1 MENTVKDIYSEVYAI
16 LNMLGKEYI
25 NKLPKDI
32 YNIIKE
38 EKSTEYNPVYETT
51 VALDKQDVKKETI
64 SIIAFLHLNYW
75 CNEEEKIK
83 LRELFESDY
92 LWATR
97 VAIVSTIYYIKR
109 GDYQLIL
116 EFAQKTMQHPHHL
129 IHKATGW
136 MLREVGKKDKK
147 VLKEFLLV
155 HKSEMPSIMKNYANE
170 KLKIKL

>member
-1 MENTVKDIYSEVYAI
+1 MVNERAIAYSEVYAI

-51 VALDKQDVKKETI
+51 VTLDKQDVKKETI

-83 LRELFESDY
+83 LRELFDENED
-92 LWATR
+92 
-97 VAIVSTIYYIKR
+97 K
-109 GDYQLIL
+109 YQ
-116 EFAQKTMQHPHHL
+116 EEQDVEQEKEEMQDDNNE
-129 IHKATGW
+129 IEIG
-136 MLREVGKKDKK
+136 
-147 VLKEFLLV
+147 KEFLSMIVYKEENFAQRIFNKIRKLFSR
-155 HKSEMPSIMKNYANE
+155 KKEMYE
-170 KLKIKL
+170 

>member
-51 VALDKQDVKKETI
+51 VTLDKQDVKKETI

-83 LRELFESDY
+83 LRELFDENED
-92 LWATR
+92 
-97 VAIVSTIYYIKR
+97 K
-109 GDYQLIL
+109 YQ
-116 EFAQKTMQHPHHL
+116 EEQDVEQEKEEMQDDNNE
-129 IHKATGW
+129 IEIG
-136 MLREVGKKDKK
+136 
-147 VLKEFLLV
+147 KEFLSMIVYKEENFAQRVFNKIRKLFLR
-155 HKSEMPSIMKNYANE
+155 KKEMYE
-170 KLKIKL
+170 

>member
-83 LRELFESDY
+83 LRELFDENED
-92 LWATR
+92 
-97 VAIVSTIYYIKR
+97 K
-109 GDYQLIL
+109 YQEELKQQ
-116 EFAQKTMQHPHHL
+116 EEQ
-129 IHKATGW
+129 
-136 MLREVGKKDKK
+136 EVEQENEEIQEDNNEIEIG
-147 VLKEFLLV
+147 KEFLSMIV
-155 HKSEMPSIMKNYANE
+155 YKEE
-170 KLKIKL
+170 KARGLDK

>member
-25 NKLPKDI
+25 DKLPKDI

-83 LRELFESDY
+83 LRELFDENED
-92 LWATR
+92 
-97 VAIVSTIYYIKR
+97 K
-109 GDYQLIL
+109 YQEELKQQ
-116 EFAQKTMQHPHHL
+116 EEQ
-129 IHKATGW
+129 
-136 MLREVGKKDKK
+136 EVEQEDEEIQEDNNEIEIG
-147 VLKEFLLV
+147 KEFLSMIVYKEENFAQRIFNKIRKLFSR
-155 HKSEMPSIMKNYANE
+155 KKEMYE
-170 KLKIKL
+170 

>member
-25 NKLPKDI
+25 NKLPNDI

-83 LRELFESDY
+83 LRELFDENED
-92 LWATR
+92 
-97 VAIVSTIYYIKR
+97 K
-109 GDYQLIL
+109 YQ
-116 EFAQKTMQHPHHL
+116 EEQ
-129 IHKATGW
+129 
-136 MLREVGKKDKK
+136 EVEQEDEEIQDDNNEIEIG
-147 VLKEFLLV
+147 KEFLSMIVYKEENFAQRIFNKIRKLFSR
-155 HKSEMPSIMKNYANE
+155 KKEMYE
-170 KLKIKL
+170 

>member
-83 LRELFESDY
+83 LRELFDENED
-92 LWATR
+92 
-97 VAIVSTIYYIKR
+97 K
-109 GDYQLIL
+109 YQEELKQQ
-116 EFAQKTMQHPHHL
+116 EEQ
-129 IHKATGW
+129 
-136 MLREVGKKDKK
+136 EVEQEDEEIQDDNNEIEIG
-147 VLKEFLLV
+147 KEFLSMIVYKEENFSQRIFNKIRRLFSR
-155 HKSEMPSIMKNYANE
+155 KKEMYE
-170 KLKIKL
+170 

>member
-83 LRELFESDY
+83 LRELFDENED
-92 LWATR
+92 
-97 VAIVSTIYYIKR
+97 K
-109 GDYQLIL
+109 YQ
-116 EFAQKTMQHPHHL
+116 EEQ
-129 IHKATGW
+129 
-136 MLREVGKKDKK
+136 EVEQEDEEIQDDNNEIEIG
-147 VLKEFLLV
+147 KEFLSMIVYKEENFAQRIFNKIRKLFSR
-155 HKSEMPSIMKNYANE
+155 KKEMYE
-170 KLKIKL
+170 

>member
-38 EKSTEYNPVYETT
+38 EKTTEYNPVYETT

-83 LRELFESDY
+83 LRELFDENED
-92 LWATR
+92 
-97 VAIVSTIYYIKR
+97 K
-109 GDYQLIL
+109 YQEELKQQ
-116 EFAQKTMQHPHHL
+116 EEQ
-129 IHKATGW
+129 
-136 MLREVGKKDKK
+136 EVEQEDEEIQDDNNEIEIG
-147 VLKEFLLV
+147 KEFLSMIVYKEENFAQRIFNKIRRLFSR
-155 HKSEMPSIMKNYANE
+155 KKEMYE
-170 KLKIKL
+170 

>member
-83 LRELFESDY
+83 LRELFDENED
-92 LWATR
+92 
-97 VAIVSTIYYIKR
+97 K
-109 GDYQLIL
+109 YQEELKQQ
-116 EFAQKTMQHPHHL
+116 EEQ
-129 IHKATGW
+129 
-136 MLREVGKKDKK
+136 EVEQENEEIQDDNDEIEIG
-147 VLKEFLLV
+147 KEFLSMIVYKEENFAQRIFNKIRKLFSR
-155 HKSEMPSIMKNYANE
+155 KKEMYE
-170 KLKIKL
+170 

>member
-83 LRELFESDY
+83 LRELFDENED
-92 LWATR
+92 
-97 VAIVSTIYYIKR
+97 K
-109 GDYQLIL
+109 YQEELKQQ
-116 EFAQKTMQHPHHL
+116 EEQ
-129 IHKATGW
+129 
-136 MLREVGKKDKK
+136 EVEQEDEEIQDDNNEIEIG
-147 VLKEFLLV
+147 KEFLSMIVYKEENFAQRIFNKIRKLFSR
-155 HKSEMPSIMKNYANE
+155 KKEMYE
-170 KLKIKL
+170 

>member
-25 NKLPKDI
+25 NKLPNDI

-38 EKSTEYNPVYETT
+38 EKSTEYNPVYATT

-83 LRELFESDY
+83 LRELFDENED
-92 LWATR
+92 
-97 VAIVSTIYYIKR
+97 K
-109 GDYQLIL
+109 YQ
-116 EFAQKTMQHPHHL
+116 EEQ
-129 IHKATGW
+129 
-136 MLREVGKKDKK
+136 EVEQEDEEIQDDNNEIEIG
-147 VLKEFLLV
+147 KEFLSMIV
-155 HKSEMPSIMKNYANE
+155 YKE
-170 KLKIKL
+170 KILHREFLIK

>member
-25 NKLPKDI
+25 NKLPNDI

-38 EKSTEYNPVYETT
+38 EKSTEYNPIYATT

-83 LRELFESDY
+83 LRELFDENED
-92 LWATR
+92 
-97 VAIVSTIYYIKR
+97 K
-109 GDYQLIL
+109 YQEELKQQG
-116 EFAQKTMQHPHHL
+116 EQ
-129 IHKATGW
+129 
-136 MLREVGKKDKK
+136 EVEQEDEEIQDDNNEIEIG
-147 VLKEFLLV
+147 KEFLSMIVYKEENFAQRIFNKIRKLFSR
-155 HKSEMPSIMKNYANE
+155 KKEMYE
-170 KLKIKL
+170 

>member
-75 CNEEEKIK
+75 CNEDEKIK
-83 LRELFESDY
+83 LRELFDENED
-92 LWATR
+92 
-97 VAIVSTIYYIKR
+97 K
-109 GDYQLIL
+109 YQEELKQQG
-116 EFAQKTMQHPHHL
+116 EQ
-129 IHKATGW
+129 
-136 MLREVGKKDKK
+136 EVEQEDEEIQDDNNEIEIG
-147 VLKEFLLV
+147 KEFLSMIVYKEENFAQRIFNKIRRLFSRI
-155 HKSEMPSIMKNYANE
+155 KEMYE
-170 KLKIKL
+170 

>member
-25 NKLPKDI
+25 NKLPNDI

-38 EKSTEYNPVYETT
+38 EKSTEYNPVYATT

-83 LRELFESDY
+83 LRELFDENED
-92 LWATR
+92 
-97 VAIVSTIYYIKR
+97 K
-109 GDYQLIL
+109 YQEELKQQ
-116 EFAQKTMQHPHHL
+116 EEQ
-129 IHKATGW
+129 
-136 MLREVGKKDKK
+136 EVEQEDEEIQDDNNEIEIG
-147 VLKEFLLV
+147 KEFLSMIV
-155 HKSEMPSIMKNYANE
+155 YKEENFAQRIFNKIR
-170 KLKIKL
+170 KLFSRKYELYE

>member
-25 NKLPKDI
+25 NKLPNDI

-38 EKSTEYNPVYETT
+38 EKSTEYNPVYATT

-83 LRELFESDY
+83 LRELFDENEDKY
-92 LWATR
+92 QEELKQQGEQE
-97 VAIVSTIYYIKR
+97 VEQ
-109 GDYQLIL
+109 GDEEIQDDNNEI
-116 EFAQKTMQHPHHL
+116 E
-129 IHKATGW
+129 IG
-136 MLREVGKKDKK
+136 
-147 VLKEFLLV
+147 KEFLSMIVYKEENFAQRIFNKIRKLFSR
-155 HKSEMPSIMKNYANE
+155 KKEMYE
-170 KLKIKL
+170 

>member
-75 CNEEEKIK
+75 CNEDEKIK
-83 LRELFESDY
+83 LRELFDENED
-92 LWATR
+92 
-97 VAIVSTIYYIKR
+97 K
-109 GDYQLIL
+109 YQEELKQQG
-116 EFAQKTMQHPHHL
+116 EQ
-129 IHKATGW
+129 
-136 MLREVGKKDKK
+136 EVEQEDEEIQDDNNEIEIG
-147 VLKEFLLV
+147 KEFLSMIVYKEENFAQRIFNKIRKLFSR
-155 HKSEMPSIMKNYANE
+155 KKEMYE
-170 KLKIKL
+170 

>member
-38 EKSTEYNPVYETT
+38 ETSTEYNPVYETT

-83 LRELFESDY
+83 LRELFDENED
-92 LWATR
+92 
-97 VAIVSTIYYIKR
+97 K
-109 GDYQLIL
+109 YQEELKQQ
-116 EFAQKTMQHPHHL
+116 EEQ
-129 IHKATGW
+129 
-136 MLREVGKKDKK
+136 EVEQEDEEIQDDNNEIEIG
-147 VLKEFLLV
+147 KEFLSMIVYKEENFAQRIFNKIRRLFSR
-155 HKSEMPSIMKNYANE
+155 KKEMYE
-170 KLKIKL
+170 

>member
-38 EKSTEYNPVYETT
+38 EKSTEYNPVYATT

-75 CNEEEKIK
+75 CNEDEKIK
-83 LRELFESDY
+83 LRELFDENED
-92 LWATR
+92 
-97 VAIVSTIYYIKR
+97 K
-109 GDYQLIL
+109 YQ
-116 EFAQKTMQHPHHL
+116 EEQ
-129 IHKATGW
+129 
-136 MLREVGKKDKK
+136 EVEQEDEEIQDDNNEIEIG
-147 VLKEFLLV
+147 KEFLSMIV
-155 HKSEMPSIMKNYANE
+155 YKEENFAQRIFNRCMYKVETRKH
-170 KLKIKL
+170 

>member
-38 EKSTEYNPVYETT
+38 EKSTEYNPVYATT

-75 CNEEEKIK
+75 CNEDEKIK
-83 LRELFESDY
+83 LRELFDENED
-92 LWATR
+92 
-97 VAIVSTIYYIKR
+97 K
-109 GDYQLIL
+109 YQ
-116 EFAQKTMQHPHHL
+116 EEQ
-129 IHKATGW
+129 
-136 MLREVGKKDKK
+136 EVEQEDEEIQDDNNEIEIG
-147 VLKEFLLV
+147 KEFLSMIVYKEENFAQRIFNKIRRLFSR
-155 HKSEMPSIMKNYANE
+155 KKEMYE
-170 KLKIKL
+170 

>member
-25 NKLPKDI
+25 DKLPNDI

-38 EKSTEYNPVYETT
+38 EKSTEYNPVYATT

-83 LRELFESDY
+83 LRELFDENED
-92 LWATR
+92 
-97 VAIVSTIYYIKR
+97 K
-109 GDYQLIL
+109 YQEELKQQ
-116 EFAQKTMQHPHHL
+116 EEQ
-129 IHKATGW
+129 
-136 MLREVGKKDKK
+136 EVEQEDEEIQEDNNEIEIG
-147 VLKEFLLV
+147 KEFLSMIVYKEENFAQRIFNKIRKLFSR
-155 HKSEMPSIMKNYANE
+155 KKEMYE
-170 KLKIKL
+170 

>member
-25 NKLPKDI
+25 NKLPNDI

-38 EKSTEYNPVYETT
+38 EKSTEYNPVYATT

-83 LRELFESDY
+83 LRELFDENED
-92 LWATR
+92 
-97 VAIVSTIYYIKR
+97 K
-109 GDYQLIL
+109 YQEELKQQG
-116 EFAQKTMQHPHHL
+116 EQ
-129 IHKATGW
+129 
-136 MLREVGKKDKK
+136 EVEQEDEEIQDDNNEIEIG
-147 VLKEFLLV
+147 KEFLSMIVYKEENFAQRIFNKIRKLFLR
-155 HKSEMPSIMKNYANE
+155 KKEMYE
-170 KLKIKL
+170 

>member
-25 NKLPKDI
+25 DKLPNDI

-38 EKSTEYNPVYETT
+38 EKSTEYNPVYATT

-83 LRELFESDY
+83 LRELFDENED
-92 LWATR
+92 
-97 VAIVSTIYYIKR
+97 K
-109 GDYQLIL
+109 YQEELKQQG
-116 EFAQKTMQHPHHL
+116 EQ
-129 IHKATGW
+129 
-136 MLREVGKKDKK
+136 EVEQEDEEIQDDNNEIEIG
-147 VLKEFLLV
+147 KEFLSMIVYKEENFAQRIFNKIRKLFSR
-155 HKSEMPSIMKNYANE
+155 KKEMYE
-170 KLKIKL
+170 

>member
-25 NKLPKDI
+25 DKLPKDI

-38 EKSTEYNPVYETT
+38 EKSTEYNPIYATT

-83 LRELFESDY
+83 LRELFDENED
-92 LWATR
+92 
-97 VAIVSTIYYIKR
+97 K
-109 GDYQLIL
+109 YQEELKQQ
-116 EFAQKTMQHPHHL
+116 EEQ
-129 IHKATGW
+129 
-136 MLREVGKKDKK
+136 EVEQEDEEIQDDNNEIEIG
-147 VLKEFLLV
+147 KEFLSMIVYKEENFAQRIFNKIRKLFSR
-155 HKSEMPSIMKNYANE
+155 KKEMYE
-170 KLKIKL
+170 

>member
-51 VALDKQDVKKETI
+51 VALDKQNVKKETI

-83 LRELFESDY
+83 LRELFDENED
-92 LWATR
+92 
-97 VAIVSTIYYIKR
+97 K
-109 GDYQLIL
+109 YQEELKQQ
-116 EFAQKTMQHPHHL
+116 EEQ
-129 IHKATGW
+129 
-136 MLREVGKKDKK
+136 EVEQEDEEIQEDNNEIEIG
-147 VLKEFLLV
+147 KEFLSMIVYKEENFAQRIFNKIRKLFSR
-155 HKSEMPSIMKNYANE
+155 KKEMYE
-170 KLKIKL
+170 

>member
-25 NKLPKDI
+25 DKLPNDI

-38 EKSTEYNPVYETT
+38 EKSTEYNPVYATT

-83 LRELFESDY
+83 LRELFDENED
-92 LWATR
+92 
-97 VAIVSTIYYIKR
+97 K
-109 GDYQLIL
+109 YQEELKQQ
-116 EFAQKTMQHPHHL
+116 EEQ
-129 IHKATGW
+129 
-136 MLREVGKKDKK
+136 EVEQEDEEIQDDNNEIEIG
-147 VLKEFLLV
+147 KEFLSMIVYKEENFAQRIFNKIRKLFSR
-155 HKSEMPSIMKNYANE
+155 KKEMYE
-170 KLKIKL
+170 

>member
-75 CNEEEKIK
+75 CNEDEKIK
-83 LRELFESDY
+83 LRELFDENED
-92 LWATR
+92 
-97 VAIVSTIYYIKR
+97 K
-109 GDYQLIL
+109 YQ
-116 EFAQKTMQHPHHL
+116 EEQ
-129 IHKATGW
+129 
-136 MLREVGKKDKK
+136 EVEQEDEEIQDDNNEIEIG
-147 VLKEFLLV
+147 KEFLSMIVYKEENFAQRIFNKIRRLFSR
-155 HKSEMPSIMKNYANE
+155 KKEMYE
-170 KLKIKL
+170 